1 MRDATDKPRGR
12 KRQTHAEDQ
21 TARQN
26 ADHRAGLTDANL
38 VALGDRAFAGLGA
51 AVLAVSGGAD
61 SMSLMLMA
69 QRWRD
74 VRGRSDFPIHLA
86 TVDHGLRA
94 ASAAEAEWV
103 AAQAKALGFE
113 THVLAWPGEKPAT
126 AIQASARTA
135 RYDLLSGLIE
145 RLNLPRPTGLL
156 VGHHLDDQAETF
168 LMRLARG
175 SGIDG
180 LAAMPAERS
189 LARDPEV
196 VLRRPLLGLDKATL
210 CVTLTR
216 LGIAWIDDPS
226 NTNAAFERVRVRRA
240 LGVLDDLGVGAAA
253 IATSSR
259 RLARACAALAHATR
273 ELAARALDL
282 HAGAY
287 AEIDPAAYDAAPE
300 DIRLR
305 LMQHVIERF
314 GSGGEPV
321 RMIRLEDLVERLSAG
336 TPAAA
341 TLGGCHV
348 ERRARAIVAT
358 REPGRNGLPV
368 AILQP
373 GSHLLWDNR
382 FRVACAASHSGAV
395 EVRALTAAA
404 IKQLNDDSMKNIQAR
419 MSIPRSAA
427 LTLPAFWQNGRL
439 LAVPH
444 PSVCLIGDGTLTA
457 EFVTSLSIS

>member
-1 MRDATDKPRGR
+1 MRDAPEKPHGSQR
-12 KRQTHAEDQ
+12 RQSLRSGLSD
-21 TARQN
+21 
-26 ADHRAGLTDANL
+26 ADL
-38 VALGDRAFAGLGA
+38 VALGDRAFEGLGA

-61 SMSLMLMA
+61 SMTLMMMA

-74 VRGRSDFPIHLA
+74 ARGRHDFPIHVA

-94 ASAAEAEWV
+94 ASAAQAEWV
-103 AAQAKALGFE
+103 AAQAKALDFQ
-113 THVLAWPGEKPAT
+113 THILFWPGEKPVT
-126 AIQASARTA
+126 AIQAAARTA
-135 RYDLLSGLIE
+135 RYDLLSGLLE
-145 RLNLPRPTGLL
+145 RLDLPRPTGLL

-196 VLRRPLLGLDKATL
+196 LLRRPLLGLEKTTL
-210 CVTLTR
+210 TASLTR
-216 LGIAWIDDPS
+216 LGTAWIDDPS

-240 LGVLDDLGVGAAA
+240 LGVLDDLGVHAAA
-253 IATSSR
+253 LATSSR
-259 RLARACAALAHATR
+259 RLARARAALAHATH

-300 DIRLR
+300 EIRLR

-314 GSGGEPV
+314 GAGAEPV
-321 RMIRLEDLVERLSAG
+321 RMSRLEDLVGRLSAG
-336 TPAAA
+336 KPAAA

-348 ERRARAIVAT
+348 ERRVRAIVAT

-368 AILQP
+368 ALLQP
-373 GSHLLWDNR
+373 GSQLMWDNR
-382 FRVACAASHSGAV
+382 FRVACAVSHAGAV

-404 IKQLNDDSMKNIQAR
+404 LKQLNDEPLKNAQAR
-419 MSIPRSAA
+419 VSIPRRAA
-427 LTLPAFWQNGRL
+427 LTLPAFWQQGRL

-444 PSVCLIGDGTLTA
+444 PSFGLTGGGKLTA
-457 EFVTSLSIS
+457 EFVTSFSIA